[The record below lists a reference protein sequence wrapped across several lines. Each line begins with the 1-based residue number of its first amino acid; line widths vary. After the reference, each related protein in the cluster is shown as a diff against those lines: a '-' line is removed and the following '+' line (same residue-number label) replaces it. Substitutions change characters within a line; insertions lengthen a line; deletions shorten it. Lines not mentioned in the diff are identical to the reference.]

1 MAIMVFI
8 IVTMLFM
15 LGVLVFTTGS
25 SMVLD
30 NGSYYLGITI
40 PRNYRNE

>member
-1 MAIMVFI
+1 MAFMVFI

-15 LGVLVFTTGS
+15 LGTLVFTMGS
-25 SMVLD
+25 SMVLE

-40 PRNYRNE
+40 PRN